1 MKYAT
6 IRKTVSRL
14 IVASFVGI
22 GILYGGSRL
31 VGPAPRMIADNQPMI
46 G

>member
-1 MKYAT
+1 MQYAT

-22 GILYGGSRL
+22 GILYGGSKREIDL
-31 VGPAPRMIADNQPMI
+31 WGQPLE
-46 G
+46 